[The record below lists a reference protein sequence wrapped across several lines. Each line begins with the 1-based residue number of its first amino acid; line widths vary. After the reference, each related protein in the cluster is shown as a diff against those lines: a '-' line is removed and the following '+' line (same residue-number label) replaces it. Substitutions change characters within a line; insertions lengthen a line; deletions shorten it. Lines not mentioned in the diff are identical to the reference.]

1 MIPHLDDDQHERLWR
16 ICDAL
21 VSGSGARAAIVCDAA
36 NGSVIVSVGDT
47 TAAGAATGVQLL
59 GPGERVVHG
68 ASGQIYGIDI
78 PGGALLAV
86 LHEPAVLENVR
97 AAAAEA
103 MRQAAELLA
112 SLPPPTP
119 PQTEHVH
126 PHEPPKPKTKKKTT
140 TKRKP
145 AASRSRSTKKKGSA
159 KKAKPSKTAK
169 KKKISPRPRR
179 PAPRPSTRI

>member
-86 LHEPAVLENVR
+86 LHEPAMLENVR
-97 AAAAEA
+97 AAAGAA
-103 MRQAAELLA
+103 VRQAADLLA
-112 SLPPPTP
+112 SLPVPPP
-119 PQTEHVH
+119 EPVHVH
-126 PHEPPKPKTKKKTT
+126 AQPKPKTR
-140 TKRKP
+140 TKRRTRTSTKP
-145 AASRSRSTKKKGSA
+145 RAKTSTSTRTKKKGPTR
-159 KKAKPSKTAK
+159 KVRPKAKPK
-169 KKKISPRPRR
+169 KKKR
-179 PAPRPSTRI
+179 

>member
-112 SLPPPTP
+112 SLPPPLP
-119 PQTEHVH
+119 PPPEHVH
-126 PHEPPKPKTKKKTT
+126 AESARKPRTKKRTR
-140 TKRKP
+140 TKARTRKRTRTRT
-145 AASRSRSTKKKGSA
+145 SKGPTR
-159 KKAKPSKTAK
+159 KVRPKAKPK
-169 KKKISPRPRR
+169 KKKR
-179 PAPRPSTRI
+179 